1 MEEQVGIL
9 WHRWINKL
17 AARRFPQMAVELT
30 DVARSAALLYRA
42 LGGDPGATLQ
52 AGAQTLHGAR
62 RSMLQRL
69 AGSERKAGLAW
80 ADSEAL
86 RLPSR
91 IDVYP
96 EQRLNRDAYFWLA
109 ALCACDRAPDLP
121 WAARNQTA
129 TAAVIRNYPGLRAR
143 YFRLVDA
150 EIARRPEPHKLP
162 AAEAL
167 QEQAIRAA
175 LQYPGSVTSWPAA
188 GRSPYPV
195 MLWLRPDA
203 PAPIGIAAGKTQPF
217 ATAANVAQP
226 DKKRCSAEQA
236 ELPERQGGMLLFR
249 PETIFSWS
257 EYAKVEHSIDD
268 NDDEDLAQAAD
279 DLDVI
284 SIARDGRQVAKKLRM
299 ELDLPAAA
307 LDQTPLDGVRM
318 LPEWD
323 YRARLLRP
331 AQCQITPIQPA
342 QTIAGVLPARLKRD
356 QQRLKRQ
363 FEALAPAR
371 IRLKSQ
377 PDGSDIDIDP
387 YIRHL
392 TDGGEGRFFT
402 DMRKRD
408 RDLACLLLADLSLST
423 EAWIGPERSVI
434 DVIRDSLVLFSEA
447 LSVTRDRFAL
457 YGFNSHERNDVRFY
471 DLKSF
476 DEPYDGKIRSRILSI
491 KPAYYTR
498 MGAAVRRAAEILE
511 RQRSRERLLLLLTD
525 GKPNDTDH
533 YEGRFGIEDTR
544 KAISAARQQ
553 GLRPFCVTIDQEA
566 RDYLPHIFGKNNFII
581 IRKASELPAKLP
593 LLYAMITH

>member
-1 MEEQVGIL
+1 MEEQIGIL
-9 WHRWINKL
+9 WHRWVNKL
-17 AARRFPQMAVELT
+17 AVRRFPEMAVELT

-42 LGGDPGATLQ
+42 LGGDPGVTVQ
-52 AGAQTLHGAR
+52 AGAHTLHGAR

-80 ADSEAL
+80 VDSEAL
-86 RLPSR
+86 RLPSL

-96 EQRLNRDAYFWLA
+96 QQRLNRDAYFWLA
-109 ALCACDRAPDLP
+109 ALCACDHAPELSWP
-121 WAARNQTA
+121 ARNQTA
-129 TAAVIRNYPGLRAR
+129 VLAVIQDYPGLKAR

-150 EIARRPEPHKLP
+150 EIARRPDPRKLP
-162 AAEAL
+162 ADEAL
-167 QEQAIRAA
+167 LERSIREA
-175 LQYPGSVTSWPAA
+175 LRHPGSVTTWPVAV
-188 GRSPYPV
+188 RPPHPV

-203 PAPIGIAAGKTQPF
+203 PAPQSAAAGETQQ
-217 ATAANVAQP
+217 AGTAANIAQT
-226 DKKRCSAEQA
+226 DKKRRSAEHAQ
-236 ELPERQGGMLLFR
+236 LPERKGGMMLFR
-249 PETIFSWS
+249 PETIFSWN
-257 EYAKVEHSIDD
+257 EYAKVEHDIED

-284 SIARDGRQVAKKLRM
+284 SVARGGRQVAKKLRM

-307 LDQTPLDGVRM
+307 IDQTPLDGVQM

-331 AQCQITPIQPA
+331 AQCRITPILPA
-342 QTIAGVLPARLKRD
+342 QTIAGILPDRLKRD

-363 FEALAPAR
+363 FEALALSR
-371 IRLKSQ
+371 IRLKAQ
-377 PDGSDIDIDP
+377 PDGSDIDIDS
-387 YIRHL
+387 YIRQL
-392 TDGGEGRFFT
+392 ASGSEERLFT
-402 DMRKRD
+402 DLRQRD

-434 DVIRDSLVLFSEA
+434 DVIRDSLLLFSEA

-457 YGFNSHERNDVRFY
+457 YGFNSHERNDVRFHQ
-471 DLKSF
+471 LKSF
-476 DEPYDGKIRSRILSI
+476 DEPYDGKVRSRILGI

-498 MGAAVRRAAEILE
+498 MGAAIRRATEILE

-544 KAISAARQQ
+544 KALSAARQQ
-553 GLRPFCVTIDQEA
+553 GLRPFCVTVDQEA
-566 RDYLPHIFGKNNFII
+566 HGYLPYIFGKHNFII
-581 IRKASELPAKLP
+581 IRKPSELPARLP
-593 LLYAMITH
+593 LLYSLITR